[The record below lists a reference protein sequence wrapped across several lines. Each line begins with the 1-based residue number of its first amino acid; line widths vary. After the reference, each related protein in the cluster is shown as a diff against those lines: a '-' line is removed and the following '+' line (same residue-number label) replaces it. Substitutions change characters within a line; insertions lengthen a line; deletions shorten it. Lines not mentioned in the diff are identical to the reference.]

1 MSALQARTCAI
12 APTPASVFS
21 SCAFAHSLAK
31 ILRSGRAAQRVR
43 QKTEPRGQP
52 RPPCAPRAGAQS
64 SEPER
69 AREKSEKSETADTRP
84 PCSPPETRQGTK
96 DERLTSSPPSS
107 ATASRERAHT
117 RRKPSPWSWT
127 ERRRGPACGVR
138 DRRGHSLSLRSLSGG
153 LVQSHMGDQTR
164 TDHGT
169 YVLLLLH
176 LPLHLPWIMHRQ
188 YTHMH
193 VRSSASST

>member
-31 ILRSGRAAQRVR
+31 ILRSGPETQRLNVC
-43 QKTEPRGQP
+43 GQP

-153 LVQSHMGDQTR
+153 LVQSHGRPDAYR
-164 TDHGT
+164 PRYL

-176 LPLHLPWIMHRQ
+176 LPLHLPWIMHPQ

>member
-31 ILRSGRAAQRVR
+31 ILRSGPETQSSQRRTCV
-43 QKTEPRGQP
+43 KSQP

-69 AREKSEKSETADTRP
+69 TREKSEKSETADTRP

-107 ATASRERAHT
+107 DCLQRESAHT
-117 RRKPSPWSWT
+117 QKAEPLELDREAT
-127 ERRRGPACGVR
+127 GACVWRARPQGALTLAP
-138 DRRGHSLSLRSLSGG
+138 LSLWWTGAIASETRR
-153 LVQSHMGDQTR
+153 VQY
-164 TDHGT
+164 HGT

-176 LPLHLPWIMHRQ
+176 LPLHLPWIMHPQ